1 MDTGTS
7 LSAAA
12 LAELRSIVRGTVRA
26 DAVTREAYAT
36 DASIYHIR
44 PAAVVEPLDR
54 EDLLTAI
61 QWCYRNGHPIVPRGG
76 GTSLV
81 GQCVNTGVVID
92 TSRHLNRIIAV
103 NPDERW
109 VDVEPGLIRDE
120 LNRALAAHV
129 LHFAPDPATTSR
141 ATIGGMISNNSAGMR
156 SIKYGMTIDHLLQV
170 ELALADGEVITLG
183 QESDPALNR
192 SPRSQSIQ
200 AELTALMERHQT
212 EILERF
218 PKVGRRAGGY
228 PLDAFTGPRPW
239 NLAKLIAGSEGT
251 LGMIVSARLH
261 LEPVPA
267 FQGLCLAHFTSMDT
281 CLRSV
286 QGIVERG
293 ASAVELL
300 DGVILRQ
307 AREHPLTRQTCA
319 MIEAEPEAILVI
331 ECRTD
336 NEQTLEQ
343 QLASIHE
350 HLHGGEKAYA
360 VRRMQ
365 TEADIAAV
373 WLMRESALGL
383 MTTVTGT
390 RKPIPYIEDAAVPLE
405 VLPDYVADVQQ
416 VCAGYNQ
423 PVSLFA
429 HAGAGLLHIR
439 PLHDLRSPQDRD
451 QLKAIQDRA
460 FELVVQYGGSW
471 SGEHGD
477 GIVRAAY
484 NQQFFGTTLFNA
496 FREVKHLFDPD
507 HRMNPGKII
516 DTPDRMDHL
525 RVDAGRTPLPV
536 ETAFRWQV
544 EGGWLRATEQCTG
557 IGACRKLNS
566 GVMCPSYMALRD
578 ELHST
583 RGRANILRAALSGEL
598 PSDAWQS
605 DAVRDALDLCLSC
618 KGCYS
623 ECPNRVDVGKMKSE
637 WLHQYHKKHTR
648 PQRHQLFAN
657 LSIWGRCLSGP
668 QAGSINWLLQRP
680 FIKRHLQPRFGLAGE
695 RTLPSFTSQRFTTW
709 FRRHR
714 RRAPI
719 QAGRP
724 VMLFTDLYTEFH
736 EPQIGQAA
744 VRTLEALGYAVSIT
758 PVLDS
763 QRAALS
769 LGLLDQ
775 AKRRGGRVLEQLRS
789 AADQGHPIVVLEPSC
804 ATALRQDLLDLVDD
818 ADLARNISAHTF
830 FWDEFLWSEFSGGHI
845 SWPEGTRAANAGF
858 LHLHCH
864 QHALDNGHSTSAL
877 LRSLPEADIQMSQA
891 GCCGMAGAFGYER
904 EHYQLSVQIA
914 EDRLLPALKEVPTTT
929 VIIAPGFSCRHQ
941 IQDLTGRSA
950 LHSAEFLTASLPPK

>member
-12 LAELRSIVRGTVRA
+12 LDDLRSIVRGTVRA
-26 DAVTREAYAT
+26 DAITREAYAT

-54 EDLLTAI
+54 EDLLAI
-61 QWCYRNGHPIVPRGG
+61 IRWCYRNGHPIVPRGG

-92 TSRHLNRIIAV
+92 TSRHLNRILAV

-120 LNRALAAHV
+120 LNRALADHG

-141 ATIGGMISNNSAGMR
+141 ASIGGMISNNSAGMR
-156 SIKYGMTIDHLLQV
+156 SIKYGMTIDYLLQV

-183 QESDPALNR
+183 PETDSTLNSR
-192 SPRSQSIQ
+192 PRVQSIHK
-200 AELTALMERHQT
+200 AFNDLIERHQT

-267 FQGLCLAHFTSMDT
+267 FQGLCLAHFTSMDR
-281 CLRSV
+281 CLRSI

-293 ASAVELL
+293 TSAVELL
-300 DGVILRQ
+300 DGVILQQ
-307 AREHPLTRQTCA
+307 AREHPLTKQTCE
-319 MIEAEPEAILVI
+319 MIQGEPEAILVI

-336 NEQTLEQ
+336 NKQALEQ
-343 QLASIHE
+343 QLASIQE
-350 HLHGGEKAYA
+350 YLHGGEKAYA
-360 VRRMQ
+360 VPRMQ

-383 MTTVTGT
+383 MTTVTGN

-416 VCAGYNQ
+416 VCASYNQ

-439 PLHDLRSPQDRD
+439 PLHDLRNPQDRD

-484 NQQFFGTTLFNA
+484 NQQFFGDTLFNA
-496 FREVKHLFDPD
+496 FREVKHLFDPN

-516 DTPDRMDHL
+516 DTPDRLDHL
-525 RVDAGRTPLPV
+525 RVDAGQTPLPV
-536 ETAFRWQV
+536 ETAFRWQA

-598 PSDAWQS
+598 PSHAWQS

-637 WLHQYHKKHTR
+637 WLYQYYQQHSR
-648 PQRHQLFAN
+648 PRRHQLFAN
-657 LSIWGRCLSGP
+657 LAVAGRWLSGP
-668 QAGSINWLLQRP
+668 QAGTINWLLQRP
-680 FIKRHLQPRFGLAGE
+680 FVRHHIQPLLGLAAE
-695 RTLPSFTSQRFTTW
+695 RTLPAFASQRFTTW

-714 RRAPI
+714 RRVRP
-719 QAGRP
+719 QAGRS
-724 VMLFTDLYTEFH
+724 VLIFTDLYTEYH
-736 EPQIGQAA
+736 EPQIGQSA
-744 VRTLEALGYAVSIT
+744 VQVLEALGYDVNIT
-758 PVLDS
+758 AALDS
-763 QRAALS
+763 QRPALS

-775 AKRRGGRVLEQLRS
+775 AKRDGGRMLEQLRA
-789 AADQGHPIVVLEPSC
+789 AADQDTLILFLEPSC
-804 ATALRQDLLDLVDD
+804 ATALRQDLLDLVED
-818 ADLARNISAHTF
+818 ADLARDVGAKTF
-830 FWDEFLWSEFSGGHI
+830 FWDEFLWSEFSKGRLV
-845 SWPEGTRAANAGF
+845 WPRNTHSSRPAF

-864 QHALDNGHSTSAL
+864 QRALDQGASTVAL
-877 LRSLPEADIQMSQA
+877 LQSLPESHVEVSNA

-904 EHYQLSVQIA
+904 EHYQPSIRIA
-914 EDRLLPALKEVPTTT
+914 EDRLLPAIRELPDETFLV
-929 VIIAPGFSCRHQ
+929 APGFSCRHQ
-941 IQDLTGRSA
+941 IKDLTGRKA
-950 LHSAEFLTASLPPK
+950 IHSAEYIASSLP